1 MTIQDVD
8 SEFQKRVLK
17 DMRLMEIRSKVK
29 RGTAT
34 FADTAEYNDRA
45 STILGDLLSGQMPS
59 TPDGE
64 RAKLCKY
71 MLRHLYDDT
80 NEMCTAVQQTL
91 DKAQGLHLAPQKAPF
106 PTERVQAIAGSLE
119 DKTAPMETTQRRAR
133 SSATVGRSFHDD
145 RMKAEADFRSRA
157 GLKCYIV
164 RNGGAKCCEWCAAM
178 VGRYAYGDEPGD
190 VYRRHDNCSCTVI
203 YENGRQRQDVWSK
216 RSWEAPAEG
225 AGADEPTVLTA
236 TQAAEIEAKHLPT
249 VLTNGRKG
257 GIIKSEGVKPMIR
270 SIEQPIEQQ
279 HTGKG
284 NPNAILTFDVELN
297 NRQAQLLA
305 QLPEFDSRVI
315 VPKNS
320 VNMADLSALTAKT
333 GHEFAM
339 FTRGQERL
347 IIRGNSNS
355 VNIDIEIARQLA
367 AAGYRWSGH
376 THPGDSIQSMIASGG
391 DVLVLAQFSQST
403 SVIYNSKGQYATFG
417 KEE

>member
-1 MTIQDVD
+1 MTVQEEVRQRFERDPELVRLRKKID
-8 SEFQKRVLK
+8 SGK
-17 DMRLMEIRSKVK
+17 
-29 RGTAT
+29 AT
-34 FADTAEYNDRA
+34 SADTASYSIRSGKLLGEILSRRLPDIPPEEREALFADLFHDRYIDINA
-45 STILGDLLSGQMPS
+45 
-59 TPDGE
+59 
-64 RAKLCKY
+64 
-71 MLRHLYDDT
+71 
-80 NEMCTAVQQTL
+80 AVDIMQQYA
-91 DKAQGLHLAPQKAPF
+91 DAAIGIHLAPQHPKYDEERARQIGSSTAD
-106 PTERVQAIAGSLE
+106 PTV
-119 DKTAPMETTQRRAR
+119 PPETQQRRAR
-133 SSATVGRSFHDD
+133 SATETAVKSMHDD
-145 RMKAEADFRSRA
+145 RMKAEARFRSRA
-157 GLKCYIV
+157 GLKCRITRTAV
-164 RNGGAKCCEWCAAM
+164 GGCCPWCSEVA
-178 VGRYAYGDEPGD
+178 GRYEYGEEPD
-190 VYRRHDNCSCTVI
+190 DIYRRHDNCDCTVTF
-203 YENGRQRQDVWSK
+203 ENGRQRQDVWSK
-216 RSWEAPAEG
+216 RTWEVPG
-225 AGADEPTVLTA
+225 KDAGAAEPTVLTA
-236 TQAAEIEAKHLPT
+236 AQAAEIEAKHQPT

-257 GIIKSEGVKPMIR
+257 GIIESEGVKPMIR

-355 VNIDIEIARQLA
+355 VNIDIETARQLA